1 MATDPILVS
10 NVDMRERR
18 KRQRELW
25 LAMGAVLFIAVL
37 SWVELRFIGVNS
49 YLFLVLFNFNFIL
62 LLIILGI
69 VLRNVVKLV
78 LERRRKVLGSRLRTR
93 MVLSFVSLS
102 LVPTLLMFLVSVK
115 FVQTS
120 VDFWFKAQVENSM
133 EQALEVGQAF
143 YSSSRERLASR
154 AGHVLSEIR
163 SREYAWGGKAMETF
177 MREKAKEYNLSLV
190 GVLTPEG
197 KEQNWI
203 FDKVWKDA
211 WPDARAT
218 FNLKR
223 LSEDPVY
230 WSSML
235 TSRGADMVVGI
246 MPVDGGKTGW
256 LVLGETIG
264 QGLMFKLDQIVRGVD
279 EFKKLRTLKYPLK
292 VALYMSLGVMTAL
305 IILASIYFGFRMA
318 KELSAPV
325 QALAVGTQ
333 RIARGDLGV
342 RLEDQSDDELGF
354 LVQSFNRMAMDLE
367 QSQDRLKKANIR
379 LGQQNRELEDR
390 GRYME
395 AVLNNITAG
404 VISLDR
410 EGRISTVNK
419 AAQTMLGLD
428 RGEVAGKS
436 PLELLKG
443 EYAELVREVLTQLQT
458 GGPTAQWQRQ
468 ISIRLAGRDLK
479 YLVNVVLL
487 RSDEGG
493 EAGLV
498 AVFEDV
504 AEMEKMQRMAAW
516 REVARRIAHEIKNP
530 LTPIKL
536 SAQRLERK
544 YAAQIEDPVFRESTG
559 MIVRQVE
566 HLQQMV
572 TEFSSFAK
580 LPEVALK
587 KGRLQPLVN
596 ELAAMF
602 RNSHRGIAWE
612 VHVDDELPELR
623 YDPEGMRRVLM
634 NILSNC
640 AEVLEGRP
648 EPKVEIR
655 VSHDKIL
662 KLAIIE
668 IGDNGPGLTEE
679 ERSRLFEP
687 YFSRK
692 KGGTGLGLTIVR
704 SIITDH
710 NGFVRVRPNKPE
722 GTVMVI
728 ELLTQ

>member
-10 NVDMRERR
+10 NVDIRERR

-246 MPVDGGKTGW
+246 MPVDGGRTGW

-419 AAQTMLGLD
+419 AAQAMLGLD

-487 RSDEGG
+487 RTDEGG

-587 KGRLQPLVN
+587 KGRLQPLVT

-602 RNSHRGIAWE
+602 RNSHRGITWE

-623 YDPEGMRRVLM
+623 YDTEGMRRVLM

-710 NGFVRVRPNKPE
+710 KGFVRVRPNKPE

>member
-1 MATDPILVS
+1 MTTDPILVS
-10 NVDMRERR
+10 TVDSRERKR
-18 KRQRELW
+18 RQRELW
-25 LAMGAVLFIAVL
+25 LAVGAVLFIIIL
-37 SWVELRFIGVNS
+37 SWVELKFIGVNS

-69 VLRNVVKLV
+69 VLRNVVKLL

-93 MVLSFVSLS
+93 MVLAFVSLS

-133 EQALEVGQAF
+133 EQALRVGQAF
-143 YSSSRERLASR
+143 YSSSRVRLAHR
-154 AGHVLSEIR
+154 AEYVLKEIR
-163 SREYAWGGKAMETF
+163 TREYAWGGRAMETF

-211 WPDARAT
+211 WPEARAS
-218 FNLKR
+218 FDLKR
-223 LSEDPVY
+223 LSKDPVY

-235 TSRGADMVVGI
+235 TSRGADLVVGVI
-246 MPVDGGKTGW
+246 PVDNGKAGW

-292 VALYMSLGVMTAL
+292 VALYLTLGVMTAL

-367 QSQDRLKKANIR
+367 HSQDRLKKANIR

-404 VISLDR
+404 VISMDR

-428 RGEVAGKS
+428 RDEIAGKS
-436 PLELLKG
+436 PLELLRG
-443 EYAELVREVLTQLQT
+443 EYAELVREILTQLQT
-458 GGPTAQWQRQ
+458 GGPNTQWQRQ

-479 YLVNVVLL
+479 YLVHVVVL
-487 RSDEGG
+487 RTDDGG

-504 AEMEKMQRMAAW
+504 AEMEKMQRLAAW

-544 YAAQIEDPVFRESTG
+544 YAPQIEDPVFRESTE

-580 LPEVALK
+580 LPEVNLK
-587 KGRLQPLVN
+587 KGRLGPLVE

-602 RNSHRGIAWE
+602 RNSHRDVVWE
-612 VHVDDELPELR
+612 VRFDDELPELR

-634 NILSNC
+634 NLLTNCVEILD
-640 AEVLEGRP
+640 GRP
-648 EPKVEIR
+648 EPRVEIR

-662 KLAIIE
+662 GLAIIE
-668 IGDNGPGLTEE
+668 IGDNGSGLSEE

-704 SIITDH
+704 SIVTDH

-722 GTVMVI
+722 GTVVVI
-728 ELLTQ
+728 ELPAR